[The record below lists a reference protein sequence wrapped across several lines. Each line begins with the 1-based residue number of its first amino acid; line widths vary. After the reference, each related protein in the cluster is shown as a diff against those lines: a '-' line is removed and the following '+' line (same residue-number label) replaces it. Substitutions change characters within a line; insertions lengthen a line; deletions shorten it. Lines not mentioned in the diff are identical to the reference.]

1 MIYTFF
7 QDKILSGDIMAT
19 TNQTGEIISKAIK
32 EGKWLSIS
40 YTNQGKETT
49 SFWIAINDIDFNQK
63 KFKIH
68 MFNESKSL
76 NVIETWIS
84 FDGISE
90 AKIIDFSS
98 YDVPDGL
105 IRKIENNLSKCAWLN
120 YDRFNHNILNYYQ
133 DCFALDND
141 PFQKDYAFVTGIDLK
156 TLRSKHEYILYE
168 QQIKQLI
175 RNIYYY
181 DINKVGNSFYTLA
194 INCLSI
200 DDGKK
205 KYVVCYYK
213 VTFNP
218 NKKSL
223 VLDNTLRFNESFL
236 VNGKRHTLSSYIN
249 MSTNEF
255 TSTFEKNFA
264 EYQSLIQG
272 NLHPG
277 EVLNTRPEL
286 MLIQRDLPLNLT
298 DTYGTIQQKYDDN
311 CLPIPLKSFFGNI
324 TKQNNVR
331 RKEPS
336 LIIYDKKININQ
348 VRVLYNALKYPV
360 TYVQGPP
367 GTGKTQTIINV
378 ILSAFYNEKS
388 VLACSSNNKPV
399 DGIVDQLK
407 FQYRNE
413 LINFPFLRLGNFDD
427 VKKATRRILELY
439 NYETNLQPREDKLF
453 KIKVT
458 ADNNNAR
465 LLEML
470 NIQEKRVEIETC
482 LENSAKL
489 VKSFKDDDSLIIRS
503 IKTKVA
509 QLKKDLNELPIISNK
524 ELTSLFTPLKD
535 NYQLSQFLF
544 FKSLLYINKLK
555 KPRYQK
561 LIEICKIEDDDT
573 RAKEFNSWTQKDDN
587 MKLLIDAFPVIFS
600 TNISSRRLGSPKYM
614 FDLVIMDEAGQCNI
628 ATALLPITKAE
639 SLLLVGDPNQL
650 KPVIVLED
658 KINDVLKKQYHVP
671 EQYDYKNNS
680 ILNVMRENDNISK
693 YILLK
698 YHYRCGRKIIDFSNQ
713 RYYENALD
721 LSEIKEEGDLAVLDV
736 RNQNVGQRNEALD
749 EAKAIVEYVRRNNL
763 KDVYIITPFVNQKEM
778 IQNLLKTNNI
788 TGVECG
794 TIHSIQ
800 GAEKSTIIISTAISY
815 KTSQKTFEWIKDNF
829 EIINVAVTRA
839 KNKLVI
845 AADTKMIET
854 FSDKNDD
861 LYNLILYASHNG
873 KISVPPNE
881 SVKIEIGNSN
891 ASKAEDEFFA
901 TISHFCSCHKTFDA
915 ERNVKLNKLFKNNPN
930 LAQSKKEFDLVIFE
944 KTFWKRTPIIVFEV
958 NGGEHLGS
966 LSREQSD
973 REKMSI
979 CKENN
984 IKLIFIPNSF
994 MKSYEYIADIIYAS
1008 KDAKTSVQQTM
1019 FNIEDEISE

>member
-1 MIYTFF
+1 MADTTR
-7 QDKILSGDIMAT
+7 KI
-19 TNQTGEIISKAIK
+19 GEIISKALK

-63 KFKIH
+63 KFKVQ

-76 NVIETWIS
+76 NVLNTWIS
-84 FDGISE
+84 FDGISD

-105 IRKIENNLSKCAWLN
+105 INKIETNLSKCAWLS
-120 YDRFNHNILNYYQ
+120 YDRFNHNILNYYN
-133 DCFALDND
+133 DCFSLDND
-141 PFQKDYAFVTGIDLK
+141 PFQKDYAFVTGVDLR
-156 TLRSKHEYILYE
+156 TLRSNKECILNE

-175 RNIYYY
+175 HDIYYY
-181 DINKVGNSFYTLA
+181 DINKIGNSFYTLA
-194 INCLSI
+194 INCFSI
-200 DDGKK
+200 DEGKK

-213 VTFNP
+213 VTFDP

-223 VLDNTLRFNESFL
+223 VLDKTLRFNKSFL
-236 VNGKRHTLSSYIN
+236 IDGKRHTLSSYIN
-249 MSTNEF
+249 MSTDEF
-255 TSTFEKNFA
+255 TNTFEKNFSD
-264 EYQSLIQG
+264 YQNLIQS

-277 EVLNTRPEL
+277 EVINTRPEM
-286 MLIQRDLPLNLT
+286 MLIQRDLPVNLAE
-298 DTYGTIQQKYDDN
+298 TYSTIQQKYDES

-324 TKQNNVR
+324 TKRNNVR

-336 LIIYDKKININQ
+336 LIIYDKRININQ

-378 ILSAFYNEKS
+378 VLSAFYNEKT

-413 LINFPFLRLGNFDD
+413 SINFPFLRLGNFDD

-439 NYETNLQPREDKLF
+439 NYKSSMEPREDLLS

-458 ADNNNAR
+458 ADGNNSK

-489 VKSFKDDDSLIIRS
+489 INSFKNDDSQIIRS
-503 IKTKVA
+503 IKTKVV
-509 QLKKDLNELPIISNK
+509 QLEKDINELPTISNE

-535 NYQLSQFLF
+535 SHQLSQFLF

-561 LIEICKIEDDDT
+561 LIEVCQIDDDDE
-573 RAKEFNSWTQKDDN
+573 RAKEFNLWTQSDEN
-587 MKLLIDAFPVIFS
+587 MRLLNDAFPVIFS

-614 FDLVIMDEAGQCNI
+614 FDLVIMDEAGQCNV
-628 ATALLPITKAE
+628 ATALLPIAKAD

-658 KINDVLKKQYHVP
+658 RINDMLKEQYHIS
-671 EQYDYKNNS
+671 EQYDYKHNS
-680 ILNVMRENDNISK
+680 ILSVMRENDNISK

-698 YHYRCGRKIIDFSNQ
+698 YHYRCGKKIIDFSNQ
-713 RYYENALD
+713 RYYGNALD
-721 LSEIKEEGDLAVLDV
+721 LSAIKEDGALEVLDV
-736 RNQNVGQRNEALD
+736 KNQNVGQRNEAID
-749 EAKAIVEYVRRNNL
+749 EASAIIDYVRRNNL
-763 KDVYIITPFVNQKEM
+763 DDVFIITPFVNQKELL
-778 IQNLLKTNNI
+778 QGLLKANNI

-800 GAEKSTIIISTAISY
+800 GAEKSTIIMSTAISY
-815 KTSQKTFEWIKDNF
+815 KTSKRTFEWIKDNF

-839 KNKLVI
+839 KNKLII
-845 AADTKMIET
+845 AADTKMLEL

-861 LYNLILYASHNG
+861 LYNLVEYARNNG
-873 KISVPPNE
+873 KISVPPND

-901 TISHFCSCHKTFDA
+901 TISHFCSCHKAFDA
-915 ERNVKLNKLFKNNPN
+915 ERNVKLSKLFKNNPSQ
-930 LAQSKKEFDLVIFE
+930 AQSTKEFDLVIFE
-944 KTFWKRTPIIVFEV
+944 KTFWKRTPIIAFEV
-958 NGGEHLGS
+958 NGGEHLGT

-973 REKMSI
+973 REKMRI

-994 MKSYEYIADIIYAS
+994 MKAYEYIADIIYSS
-1008 KDAKTSVQQTM
+1008 KDPKTSVQQTL
-1019 FNIEDEISE
+1019 FDIDGGL